1 MGERADPGHYIS
13 VYGHIRPSAISN
25 DQFTRSDNWRT
36 RSYIPVERGKVT
48 KVTAVRE
55 LMVGRLLSAGA
66 SGASGIDPA
75 QGRRSLVSGP
85 LASAAEAQA
94 WVHEAWVDI
103 LFRNPEATTAERC
116 AKLEEL
122 GSRLI
127 ESCVGDTE

>member
-1 MGERADPGHYIS
+1 MGERADPGYYIS
-13 VYGHIRPSAISN
+13 VYGHIRLSAIPN

-48 KVTAVRE
+48 KETAVRE

-75 QGRRSLVSGP
+75 QGRPSLVSGP

-103 LFRNPEATTAERC
+103 LSQNPEATTAQRC

-127 ESCVGDTE
+127 ESCMGDTE